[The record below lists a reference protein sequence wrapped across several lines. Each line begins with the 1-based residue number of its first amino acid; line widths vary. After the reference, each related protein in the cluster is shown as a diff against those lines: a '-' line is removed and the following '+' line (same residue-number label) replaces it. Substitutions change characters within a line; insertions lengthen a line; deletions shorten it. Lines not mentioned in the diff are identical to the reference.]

1 MTVSLDDA
9 YLKTC
14 LQILGSTALQLDKA
28 EEYCKANGLSPEA
41 VTEARLAPDMWP
53 YAKQVSQAVHHSAGA
68 ISGVRAGV
76 VGPDLGPAPSDF
88 ASLRSDVTQALEA
101 LRAVP
106 AGELESIADRDM
118 RFEFGPRRMDFTVAD
133 FLLSFSLPNFFFHA
147 TTAYGIL
154 RNLGVDVGKRDFLGQ
169 IRLKA

>member
-1 MTVSLDDA
+1 MTISLDDA
-9 YLKTC
+9 YVKTC
-14 LQILGSTALQLDKA
+14 AQILGSTALQLDKA

-41 VTEARLAPDMWP
+41 VLGARLAPDMWP
-53 YAKQVSQAVHHSAGA
+53 YAKQVSQVVHHSARA
-68 ISGVRAGV
+68 IAAVHEGVF
-76 VGPDLGPAPSDF
+76 GPDLDPPATDF
-88 ASLRSDVTQALEA
+88 AALRKEVEQGLEA

-106 AGELESIADRDM
+106 AGELDAIADRDM

-154 RNLGVDVGKRDFLGQ
+154 RHLGVDVGKRDFMGNV
-169 IRLKA
+169 RLKT